1 MWLVSTKM
9 GQGKSSPEMNSPL
22 SHREKGGGSFKVKP
36 VILSQR
42 LVRLEPLSEA
52 HIPGLAEAGRDESL
66 WQYMRYGQVT
76 TPEKMRTLVFQLLEW
91 QSRGT
96 DLPFA
101 VINLPENRVVGM
113 TRYMN
118 IEPAN
123 WNLEIGGTWYAP
135 GFQRTGV
142 NTECKYLLLGHA
154 FETLGCLRVQ
164 FRTDVRNLRSQR
176 AIERLGAVREGV
188 LRRHMLLPDGTLRS
202 SVFYSILKEEW
213 PGVKSRLEV
222 LMDGKK

>member
-1 MWLVSTKM
+1 MAYDLTFP
-9 GQGKSSPEMNSPL
+9 QRLSPITL
-22 SHREKGGGSFKVKP
+22 TG
-36 VILSQR
+36 R

-52 HIPGLAEAGRDESL
+52 HVPGLAEAGREESL
-66 WQYMRYGQVT
+66 WTYMRYGQVT
-76 TPEKMRTLVFQLLEW
+76 TPEKMRALVLQLLEW

-96 DLPFA
+96 DLPF
-101 VINLPENRVVGM
+101 VVVHLPKNQVVGM

-118 IEPAN
+118 IEPEN
-123 WNLEIGGTWYAP
+123 RNLEIGGTWYAP
-135 GFQRTGV
+135 EFQRTGV
-142 NTECKYLLLGHA
+142 NTECKYLLLGYA

-164 FRTDVRNLRSQR
+164 FRTDVRNQRSQQ

-213 PGVKSRLEV
+213 LGVKARLER
-222 LMDGKK
+222 LMDEKK